1 MGDSANMIVR
11 YINSAGIELNLN
23 KMPYKMLVSDIL
35 DYEWEV
41 LEEAN
46 RIIGFNKKISTKEIN
61 IDVLKKEKS
70 ARKEL
75 NELTEIFEYDVLQMS
90 PGKLYIDE
98 FYLNCYFIESKKENW
113 ETGVMIS
120 CTFGL
125 VTDYPFWIKETF
137 YQFHSQQLPVK
148 EPDIQ
153 YPVISGGTYS
163 EKALENQAV
172 LGEFP
177 FDFARTSDIKIEY
190 PMFGFP
196 FDFVATSYGRRTIN
210 NPSFADSNFILTIYG
225 FADNPSV
232 MIAGH
237 PYTVYATIYEGE
249 RMVINSVDRTVLK
262 IGRLGE
268 VTSLYNSR
276 EKIISVFQKIPPGAH
291 VVTWPG
297 SYGID
302 LTLLDERSE
311 PKWSF

>member
-1 MGDSANMIVR
+1 MGTNVWR
-11 YINSAGIELNLN
+11 L
-23 KMPYKMLVSDIL
+23 
-35 DYEWEV
+35 
-41 LEEAN
+41 
-46 RIIGFNKKISTKEIN
+46 
-61 IDVLKKEKS
+61 
-70 ARKEL
+70 
-75 NELTEIFEYDVLQMS
+75 
-90 PGKLYIDE
+90 
-98 FYLNCYFIESKKENW
+98 
-113 ETGVMIS
+113 
-120 CTFGL
+120 
-125 VTDYPFWIKETF
+125 
-137 YQFHSQQLPVK
+137 
-148 EPDIQ
+148 
-153 YPVISGGTYS
+153 
-163 EKALENQAV
+163 
-172 LGEFP
+172 
-177 FDFARTSDIKIEY
+177 
-190 PMFGFP
+190 
-196 FDFVATSYGRRTIN
+196 RRTIN

>member
-1 MGDSANMIVR
+1 MIIK
-11 YINSAGIELNLN
+11 YINSAGIEVNLN
-23 KMPYKMLVSDIL
+23 KNSYRMLLSDIL
-35 DYEWEV
+35 DYEWEI
-41 LEEAN
+41 LESAN
-46 RIIGFNKKISTKEIN
+46 KIIGFGKKISRKDIN
-61 IDVLKKEKS
+61 VDVLKKEKN
-70 ARKEL
+70 AREKL
-75 NELTEIFEYDVLQMS
+75 NELTEVFEYDVLNMS
-90 PGKLYIDE
+90 PGKLYIDK
-98 FYLNCYFIESKKENW
+98 FYLSCFFIKSKKENW
-113 ETGVMIS
+113 ETDTVIS

-125 VTDYPFWIKETF
+125 ATDYPFWIKETF
-137 YQFHSQQLPVK
+137 YQFHQQQIPVK

-153 YPVISGGTYS
+153 YPVVSGGIYS

-177 FDFARTSDIKIEY
+177 FDFARPSDIKIEY

-196 FDFVATSYGRRTIN
+196 FDFVATSYGRRTIE

-232 MIAGH
+232 MINGH

-249 RMVINSVDRTVLK
+249 RLVINSVDRTVLK

-268 VTSLYNSR
+268 VSNLYNSR
-276 EKIISVFQKIPPGAH
+276 EKVVSVFQKIKPGAQ

>member
-1 MGDSANMIVR
+1 MIIR
-11 YINSAGIELNLN
+11 YVNSAGIEINLN
-23 KMPYKMLVSDIL
+23 KKPYKMLVSDIL

-41 LEEAN
+41 LENAN
-46 RIIGFNKKISTKEIN
+46 KIIGFSKKISKKDIN

-70 ARKEL
+70 ARETL
-75 NELTEIFEYDVLQMS
+75 NELTEILEYDVLNMS
-90 PGKLYIDE
+90 PGKLYIDK
-98 FYLNCYFIESKKENW
+98 FYLSCFFVESKKENW
-113 ETGVMIS
+113 ETDYMIS

-125 VTDYPFWIKETF
+125 ATDYPFWIKETT
-137 YQFHSQQLPVK
+137 YQFRPQQPPTK
-148 EPDIQ
+148 EQDTQ
-153 YPVISGGTYS
+153 YPVISGEIYN
-163 EKALENQAV
+163 EKALENNTV
-172 LGEFP
+172 LKEFP
-177 FDFARTSDIKIEY
+177 FDFARPSNIKITY

-196 FDFVATSYGRRTIN
+196 FDFVPTSYGRRTIN
-210 NPSFADSNFILTIYG
+210 NPSFTDSNFILTIYG

-232 MIAGH
+232 MINGH
-237 PYTVYATIYEGE
+237 PYTVYTTIYEGE
-249 RMVINSVDRTVLK
+249 RMVINSVDRTILK

-276 EKIISVFQKIPPGAH
+276 EKIISVFKKIPPGAH

>member
-1 MGDSANMIVR
+1 MVRYQNSNGIICDLQSANIKIKDTKLHSYSWKVSGNNQKFGVLVDHFEKDPLAFKM
-11 YINSAGIELNLN
+11 EL
-23 KMPYKMLVSDIL
+23 
-35 DYEWEV
+35 
-41 LEEAN
+41 
-46 RIIGFNKKISTKEIN
+46 KISGTENEKKEIAN
-61 IDVLKKEKS
+61 KLCD
-70 ARKEL
+70 
-75 NELTEIFEYDVLQMS
+75 IFDYDVRENK
-90 PGKLYIDE
+90 PGKLFFDEYYIECYITDSE
-98 FYLNCYFIESKKENW
+98 TAPGDYFDVKKTINFYCP
-113 ETGVMIS
+113 
-120 CTFGL
+120 
-125 VTDYPFWIKETF
+125 YPFWIKETF
-137 YQFHSQQLPVK
+137 YQFRPQQIPVK

-163 EKALENQAV
+163 EKALENKAV

-177 FDFARTSDIKIEY
+177 FDMARPSNIKITY

-196 FDFVATSYGRRTIN
+196 FDFAATNYGRRTIN
-210 NPSFADSNFILTIYG
+210 NPSFTDSNFILTIYG
-225 FADNPSV
+225 FADNPSI

-262 IGRLGE
+262 IGRMGE

-276 EKIISVFQKIPPGAH
+276 EKNISVFQKIPPGAH